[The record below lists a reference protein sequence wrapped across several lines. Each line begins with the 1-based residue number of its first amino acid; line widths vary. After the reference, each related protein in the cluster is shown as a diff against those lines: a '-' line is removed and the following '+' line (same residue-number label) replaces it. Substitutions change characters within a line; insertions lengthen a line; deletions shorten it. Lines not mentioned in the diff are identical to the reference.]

1 MDTSNPWRTK
11 STRVV
16 YENAWIRVQEDQV
29 VRPDGKDGIYGAVHF
44 KSKAIGILPIDD
56 EGNTYLVGQYRY
68 TLNQYSWE
76 IPEGGGP
83 HDEEPVE
90 AAKREL
96 VEETGLVAAHWEE
109 LGRAHLSN
117 SVSDELAIM
126 YLATGLTMTEASPEG
141 TEKLQ
146 VRKLPFREALNMVA
160 RGEITDAMAVIAI
173 QAYAL
178 RNR

>member
-1 MDTSNPWRTK
+1 
-11 STRVV
+11 V
-16 YENAWIRVQEDQV
+16 
-29 VRPDGKDGIYGAVHF
+29 
-44 KSKAIGILPIDD
+44 LPIDA

-83 HDEEPVE
+83 HDEPPLD

-117 SVSDELAIM
+117 SVSDEIAIM
-126 YLATGLTMTEASPEG
+126 YLATELTMTEARPEG
-141 TEKLQ
+141 TEKLE
-146 VRKLPFREALNMVA
+146 VKKVPFAEALNMVA

-178 RNR
+178 RIINKG